1 MAYDYKRHTQTARI
15 QALSD
20 LLKTVKQMDEP
31 GWAEKEAIKLEND
44 MLLAD
49 HKAEL
54 ALTKKDE
61 ENWKQLN
68 QLDKATAKQ
77 LEQSAFV
84 DLTKDPLVK
93 GKESWSESQQ
103 RRREN
108 AKGRAESETYL
119 FRRHASKRYKKLRQK
134 DYAQMIPDIDN
145 RISKLELEISTA
157 EHIVETMPGDRR
169 VQSGAIG
176 KKALLAVYQKYF
188 SANYQQEWLNYGSTS
203 QKNQY
208 GLNLA
213 RIEGMMISMGMEIPE
228 YSISG
233 DYTVATSTRPRDL
246 PKVY

>member
-31 GWAEKEAIKLEND
+31 DWAAKEAIRLQND

-68 QLDKATAKQ
+68 QLDILTAKQ

-93 GKESWSESQQ
+93 GKESWIESQQ

-108 AKGRAESETYL
+108 AKGRAESDTYI
-119 FRRHASKRYKKLRQK
+119 FKRHASKRYKRLRQK

-145 RISKLELEISTA
+145 KVSKLELEISTA
-157 EHIVETMPGDRR
+157 QGIVEQMPGDRR
-169 VQSGAIG
+169 VQSGDVG
-176 KKALLAVYQKYF
+176 KKALLSFYQKYF
-188 SANYQQEWLNYGSTS
+188 SGNYQQEWKNYGSTA
-203 QKNQY
+203 QRNQY

-213 RIEGMMISMGMEIPE
+213 RVEAMMISMGMEIPE
-228 YSISG
+228 YSISSE
-233 DYTVATSTRPRDL
+233 YLVNTPTRPRDI
-246 PKVY
+246 PEVY